1 LNIIVPILYGAV
13 ALGLF
18 VPRLTRGT
26 FVAAILLIVAVL
38 LKYYV
43 SN

>member
-1 LNIIVPILYGAV
+1 MNIIIPILYGTV

-18 VPRLTRGT
+18 VPKLTRGT
-26 FVAAILLIVAVL
+26 FVLAVLLIVAVL